1 MVKLRGLLRGL
12 VGLIVV
18 MIGWV
23 LIIKGLTVAIWLG
36 VVAAAVLVAL
46 WLWWLRVKRDRGSD
60 WTTTILIVV
69 TWACWGIAAWV
80 GLLLV
85 VWMGAFAGAALG
97 LWEIGLA
104 DR

>member
-1 MVKLRGLLRGL
+1 MAKLRGLLGL
-12 VGLIVV
+12 VVV

-36 VVAAAVLVAL
+36 VVAAVVLGAL
-46 WLWWLRVKRDRGSD
+46 WLWWLRVKRDQDSD
-60 WTTTILIVV
+60 WTSAILIVV

-80 GLLLV
+80 GLLLA
-85 VWMGAFAGAALG
+85 VWMGAFAGAGLG
-97 LWEIGLA
+97 LWELNFG

>member
-1 MVKLRGLLRGL
+1 MAKLRGLL
-12 VGLIVV
+12 GLIVA

-23 LIIKGLTVAIWLG
+23 LVIKGLTVAIWLG
-36 VVAAAVLVAL
+36 VVVAVVLVAL
-46 WLWWLRVKRDRGSD
+46 WLWWLRVKRDRDSD
-60 WTTTILIVV
+60 WVSAILIVV

-80 GLLLV
+80 GLLLA

-97 LWEIGLA
+97 LWELNFG